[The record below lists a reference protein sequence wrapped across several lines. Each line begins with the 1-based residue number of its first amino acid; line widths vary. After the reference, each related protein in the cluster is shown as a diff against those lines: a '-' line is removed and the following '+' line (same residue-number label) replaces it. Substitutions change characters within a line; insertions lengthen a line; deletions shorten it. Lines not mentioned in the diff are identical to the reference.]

1 MNAEARKSRF
11 PSYFVDC
18 LGVGNVPGK
27 DGSMFAV
34 FERAFGKTLDSA
46 AHRFRQADGIRHVS
60 EALAT
65 LEELLTAKLHMMHPD
80 ESGNLHIHVD
90 LRQN

>member
-1 MNAEARKSRF
+1 MAFQNLSRKSRF
-11 PSYFVDC
+11 PNYFVDC

-34 FERAFGKTLDSA
+34 FERAIGKTLDSA
-46 AHRFRQADGIRHVS
+46 AHRFRQADGIGHVS

-65 LEELLTAKLHMMHPD
+65 LEELLTAKLNMMHPD
-80 ESGNLHIHVD
+80 ESGNLHIHVAP
-90 LRQN
+90 